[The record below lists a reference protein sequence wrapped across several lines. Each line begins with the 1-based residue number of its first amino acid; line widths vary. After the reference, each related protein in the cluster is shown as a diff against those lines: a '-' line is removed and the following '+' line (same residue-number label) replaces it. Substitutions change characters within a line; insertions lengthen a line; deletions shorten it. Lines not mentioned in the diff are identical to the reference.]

1 MERKTSLKIATANTI
16 ISLLMITG
24 LLFFLQNLEKYI
36 RITLFIGIS
45 FFMLGTIIFLILK
58 KEKESKSLFSLNML
72 LATILVIFFILN
84 MTGLFE
90 EISDIEH
97 IKNLILKSGT
107 SGIIIC
113 FLIIVLNV
121 ILLPAPNVLFYLGI
135 TAVYGPLIAFLICYL
150 GTIIGSVIAFS
161 IARKFGKRLVIWCFG
176 KEDTEKY
183 STLLSKKGNLPF
195 LIMQFFPFF
204 PDDILC
210 MVAGLSNMSYKFLTL
225 SIVFVRPF
233 YIMAVCFL
241 GTGEIIPFNSYGLII
256 WGIIFIV
263 VMIFCIFYFK
273 NQDKIDNFLSEKFV
287 KK

>member
-1 MERKTSLKIATANTI
+1 MDRKTTLKIGIVNTL
-16 ISLLMITG
+16 ISLVMFTG
-24 LLFFLQNLEKYI
+24 LLFLLKNLEQNVRTI
-36 RITLFIGIS
+36 LFITI
-45 FFMLGTIIFLILK
+45 FVFALGTNFFLIVN
-58 KEKESKSLFSLNML
+58 KEKIAKSLFSLNML

-121 ILLPAPNVLFYLGI
+121 ILLPAPNMIFYLAI
-135 TAVYGPLIAFLICYL
+135 TAVYGPLTAFLICYA
-150 GTIIGSVIAFS
+150 GTILGSLIAFS
-161 IARKFGKRLVIWCFG
+161 IARKFGKRVVIWCFG
-176 KEDTEKY
+176 KKDTEKY
-183 STLLSKKGNLPF
+183 SALLSKKGKLPF